1 MESMFDRRNALL
13 GRVFAALFLAIAPI
27 AIGGWDRCIVAA
39 PQDESKPA
47 ASRATDQAKSGPTKP
62 KDGLIKND
70 SRAYQGY
77 TLLAPITSKM
87 VYLVDM
93 EGRVIRTWEGEAPG
107 NLCVYLLENGHLLRY
122 GRLAEQTFGDG
133 AGAAGHIQ
141 EFTFQG
147 EPVWD
152 YRFAST
158 MQLAHHDIFR
168 MPSGDVLMIVWEKK
182 SPEQAVAA
190 GRRPETVGQSQLLVD
205 SIYEIQP
212 TGKTSGKV
220 VWEWHVWDHLIQDHD
235 SSKVN
240 FGDVAAH
247 PELVDLN
254 FGEGAIAAI
263 VANKD
268 ELEKLKSIGYVGSV
282 SPNKK
287 PAPVRADWMHSNA
300 VAYNAELDQILLNV
314 LEFNEFWIIDHSTT
328 TAEAAG
334 HGGGKFGRG
343 GDLLYRWGNPRA
355 YRAGTTKD
363 QKLFGQH
370 NTHWIPTGCPG
381 EGHLLVFNNGS
392 RRTGGAYSSVDEL
405 ALPVG
410 PDGRYAHPVGTAFG
424 PLAPVWTYSAPK
436 RSEFYAEFI
445 SGANR
450 LPNGNTLICSGPTGT
465 IFEVT
470 PDKEVVWKYVNPVR
484 GAALD
489 GPPLPVRLVELMP
502 AATRE
507 TLKLTDE
514 QNRQLDAL
522 QPDFESKLA
531 GILSADQTKQL
542 KDPGT
547 SMGPGGV
554 GPDAAAH
561 GIRLLPTSVENLL
574 KITGEQKRIR
584 DGLQKEADARLA
596 RILTDDQAKQLAK
609 INSVFVNGWGPGGP
623 PSLGNAV
630 YRSYRYAADYPGL
643 KGRELKPGKTVEELQ
658 APAAKGKS
666 S

>member
-1 MESMFDRRNALL
+1 MESLFDQWKAVR
-13 GRVFAALFLAIAPI
+13 GGVFAALFLTITSM
-27 AIGGWDRCIVAA
+27 AIGGRDRCVVAA
-39 PQDESKPA
+39 TQDQATQA
-47 ASRATDQAKSGPTKP
+47 AGRATDQTKSEPAKP
-62 KDGLIKND
+62 KYGLIVND
-70 SRAYQGY
+70 PRAYQGY
-77 TLLAPITSKM
+77 TLLAPILSKM
-87 VYLVDM
+87 VHLLDM

-107 NLCVYLLENGHLLRY
+107 NLSVYLLENGHLLRY
-122 GRLAEQTFGDG
+122 GKLAAQTFGDG

-141 EFTFQG
+141 EFTFEG

-158 MQLAHHDIFR
+158 MQLGHHDIFK
-168 MPSGDVLMIVWEKK
+168 MPNGDVLMIVWDKK

-205 SIYEIQP
+205 CIYEIHP
-212 TGKTSGKV
+212 TGKTTGKV

-235 SSKVN
+235 SSKAN
-240 FGDVAAH
+240 LGDVAAH
-247 PELVDLN
+247 PELVDVN

-263 VANKD
+263 VAKKD
-268 ELEKLKSIGYVGSV
+268 ELEKLKAIGYVGSA
-282 SPNKK
+282 SPNQK

-300 VAYNAELDQILLNV
+300 VAYNADLDQVLLNV

-334 HGGGKFGRG
+334 HKGGKYGQG

-370 NTHWIPTGCPG
+370 NTHWIPKGCLG
-381 EGHLLVFNNGS
+381 EGHLLIFNNGS

-405 ALPVG
+405 VLPAG
-410 PDGRYAHPVGTAFG
+410 PDGRYAHKLGTAFG
-424 PLAPVWTYSAPK
+424 PDKPVWSYSAPK
-436 RSEFYAEFI
+436 RSEFYATFI

-450 LPNGNTLICSGPTGT
+450 LPNGNTLICSGPNGT

-470 PDKEVVWKYVNPVR
+470 PDKEIVWKYVNPVR
-484 GAALD
+484 SAPLG
-489 GPPLPVRLVELMP
+489 GPASPVHLVEVMP
-502 AATRE
+502 AATRQ

-514 QNRQLDAL
+514 QNRRLDAL
-522 QPDFESKLA
+522 QPEFESKLA
-531 GILSADQTKQL
+531 DILNADQSKQL
-542 KDPGT
+542 KEPPK
-547 SMGPGGV
+547 SIGPGGM
-554 GPDAAAH
+554 GPDAAAQ
-561 GIRLLPTSVENLL
+561 GIRLLPISIEKLL
-574 KITGEQKRIR
+574 KITPEQKQIR

-596 RILTDDQAKQLAK
+596 KILTDDQAKQLEK
-609 INSVFVNGWGPGGP
+609 IRSVFVNGWGPSGP

-643 KGRELKPGKTVEELQ
+643 KRRELKPGKTVEELQ
-658 APAAKGKS
+658 ALVAPGK
-666 S
+666 